1 LLWYVKNA
9 VLFGTTTTSSWLG
22 MNVARLVLYKAP
34 PSVVAKLEHQGTL
47 TPLARVPA
55 FGGPRTYVPRFVRP
69 TPSSVAALGRL
80 YKKDGAT
87 NFNNPIYISV
97 SSQYLRDDIAYIMAR
112 PSDYVGDV
120 NRAVQVWLVP
130 SDQNFTAS
138 LNWPHVRGYSNVY
151 DKAIEWQPVV
161 DPGPANVVFAKTPS
175 PLSWLSLQ
183 AIAVYALTLI
193 GAPILLWR
201 RRRADRAFAG
211 TVAVLWWTTVYAFG
225 ATSLV
230 EIGENERFRFELGPV
245 PLVLATVVAT
255 AVVRAWWS
263 RRMARRVPDL
273 APCSVSETPRRAAVP
288 STP

>member
-1 LLWYVKNA
+1 VKNA

-22 MNVARLVLYKAP
+22 MNVARLVLFKAP

-47 TPLARVPA
+47 TPLASVPA
-55 FGGPRTYVPRFVRP
+55 FGGPKTYVPRFVRP
-69 TPSSVAALGRL
+69 TPSSVAALGPL

-97 SSQYLRDDIAYIMAR
+97 SSQYLHDDLAYIMAR
-112 PSDYVGDV
+112 PSEYVGDV
-120 NRAVQVWLVP
+120 NSSVQVWLVP
-130 SDQNFTAS
+130 SDQNFANS
-138 LNWPHVRGYSNVY
+138 LNWPHVHTYASLY
-151 DKAIEWQPVV
+151 DKAVEWQPVV
-161 DPGPANVVFAKTPS
+161 DPGAANVVFAKTAS

-183 AIAVYALTLI
+183 AIAIYVLTLI

-201 RRRADRAFAG
+201 RRRVDGAFAG
-211 TVAVLWWTTVYAFG
+211 TMAVLWWTTVYAFV
-225 ATSLV
+225 ASSLI

-263 RRMARRVPDL
+263 RRMARRIPAVAQRAASDSSP
-273 APCSVSETPRRAAVP
+273 RAAVP